1 MEYGSCSAEA
11 KAKARSGVDAGA
23 DGRIDVEVACVGDA
37 FTTTTIGVVAKT
49 GGVG

>member
-11 KAKARSGVDAGA
+11 EAKARRSGVDVA
-23 DGRIDVEVACVGDA
+23 DGRIDAEVAFVGDA
-37 FTTTTIGVVAKT
+37 FTTTAIGVAARA